1 MALGAEIVDLVRLH
15 LLDNSYQIGGIRQ
28 VAVMEYKP
36 GIIDVGIL
44 IKVINAVG
52 VEAAGPS
59 LDAVHHITLLQ

>member
-1 MALGAEIVDLVRLH
+1 
-15 LLDNSYQIGGIRQ
+15 
-28 VAVMEYKP
+28 MEYKP

-59 LDAVHHITLLQ
+59 LDAVHHITLLQQQLRQIRTVLSCDARD